1 MLKCLLALRLP
12 RIAVLFLKEGM
23 LDFIMNAQQP
33 CFRTGGSI
41 AKMCNSLFKLP
52 GPFFRGAQLKRKLVG
67 QMHCACA
74 VVLGHFSRFL
84 QQGYN
89 GSPGIVHDDIA
100 FHLTLWHRRERDNR
114 RRFLACI
121 VGQFAILFDLVCV
134 DNF

>member
-1 MLKCLLALRLP
+1 MCKPFGVLSRGLVLAAALLFGPVSEASERVVVGVTGTPNAL
-12 RIAVLFLKEGM
+12 A
-23 LDFIMNAQQP
+23 
-33 CFRTGGSI
+33 
-41 AKMCNSLFKLP
+41 
-52 GPFFRGAQLKRKLVG
+52 
-67 QMHCACA
+67 ACA

-121 VGQFAILFDLVCV
+121 VGQFAILFGLPALLISETP
-134 DNF
+134 FAYPSARLIRFTL